1 MPSLPDELDEE
12 MDVDSSSDAKF
23 DDTVSMK
30 STSTTTSSMDE
41 DPFAPGIHQACML
54 PGLPPELYAQYS
66 REMEEATNVPFP
78 DEHEIEEDQELVRK
92 LTRLWMQEEG
102 CKQDEGCKS
111 VGNEHRGMN
120 QGVIISRS

>member
-1 MPSLPDELDEE
+1 
-12 MDVDSSSDAKF
+12 MDVDSSSDATF

-41 DPFAPGIHQACML
+41 DPFAPGSHQACVL

-66 REMEEATNVPFP
+66 REMEEAANVPFP
-78 DEHEIEEDQELVRK
+78 DE
-92 LTRLWMQEEG
+92 QEEG

-120 QGVIISRS
+120 QEVISGS